1 MTNVMKGDYMDD
13 EYKFPELTEKD
24 FAPHA
29 GDEEWIGD
37 VDGVPVF
44 VLVED
49 DSELQIPVR

>member
-1 MTNVMKGDYMDD
+1 MDD